1 MTNCV
6 LQVFSIDEFAESS
19 SCDDLYFRKSV
30 MFWDNYQVGGVS
42 GSCHYNK
49 PASYNGY
56 KWDQK
61 SEKLA
66 RTSIMFTDKTSIQ
79 SPDQGIQ
86 VKFGNS
92 GPWEKL
98 WDASYH
104 KVVFPWT
111 SQSGFRTGEGTD
123 WVQFHFGPSN
133 PTVVV
138 WGMRFMKAQV
148 VSKGSLS
155 VSLAY
160 SYHHDEAGGAYG
172 STWRKPTGTQDGN
185 QLFSISASDLD
196 ESGLYY
202 FKQPAP
208 NQDKNLILIASHLFV
223 KIAKGYL
230 NFDFLGTFYDFTV
243 AKSGSKQGVDD
254 DFNERGIS
262 NFWMTGWLDKSE
274 INEYDFDLLFRG
286 RV

>member
-1 MTNCV
+1 M
-6 LQVFSIDEFAESS
+6 
-19 SCDDLYFRKSV
+19 Y
-30 MFWDNYQVGGVS
+30 WDNYNVGGIS

-79 SPDQGIQ
+79 SPDQGIK

-92 GPWEKL
+92 GPWENL

-104 KVVFPWT
+104 KVAFPWT
-111 SQSGFRTGEGTD
+111 SQSGFRTGENAD
-123 WVQFHFGPSN
+123 WVHFHFGSSN

-138 WGMRFMKAQV
+138 WGMRFLKAQV
-148 VSKGSLS
+148 VSKGSLT
-155 VSLAY
+155 VNLAY
-160 SYHHDEAGGAYG
+160 NYHHDEAGGAYG
-172 STWRKPTGTQDGN
+172 SAWRKPSGTQNGN

-196 ESGLYY
+196 DAGLYY

-208 NQDKNLILIASHLFV
+208 NQNKNLILITSHLFV
-223 KIAKGYL
+223 KIGKGYL

-243 AKSGSKQGVDD
+243 AKSGKKSGIDD

-262 NFWMTGWLDKSE
+262 NFWMTGSIVGKTDETYFDWL
-274 INEYDFDLLFRG
+274 LRG
-286 RV
+286 RF